1 MSEVAVPGRLS
12 GAIPSPQS
20 MLKEEIAPSG
30 SVAENVT
37 VTVWPTRAGFG
48 ETPPTVTVGG
58 LSLTVSVV
66 VPDPCPPLFVAV
78 TVMVNVRVFALAVFA

>member
-12 GAIPSPQS
+12 GVVPSPQ
-20 MLKEEIAPSG
+20 LTLRVEIAPSG

-48 ETPPTVTVGG
+48 ETPLTVTVGG
-58 LSLTVSVV
+58 LSFTVSVE

-78 TVMVNVRVFALAVFA
+78 TVTVNVRVFALPVLP